1 MGENLIMFKVGDRAV
16 YPAQGV
22 GVVESIEAREF
33 SGQKHKFYILRILD
47 NDMTIM
53 VPVTNATHVGMRTLI
68 SKDKVDSIY
77 SVLGEKQAG
86 NMAIASWSR
95 RQREYNDKIKTG
107 DPKEVA
113 EVLRELYLIREAK
126 ELSYG
131 EKKVLELARRLL
143 VLELSLAEGVTE
155 NNVEQRL
162 ENMVIN

>member
-1 MGENLIMFKVGDRAV
+1 MMFKIGDRAV

-33 SGQKHKFYILRILD
+33 GGQSNDFYILRIID

-53 VPVTNATHVGMRTLI
+53 VPVNNAAQVGLRNLI
-68 SKDKVDSIY
+68 SKDKIDSIY
-77 SVLGEKQAG
+77 NVLGEKQEG
-86 NMAIASWSR
+86 NQSVASWSR

-107 DPKEVA
+107 NPVEVA
-113 EVLRELYLIREAK
+113 EVLRELYQIRVAK

-143 VLELSLAEGVTE
+143 VKELALAEGIGEEAV
-155 NNVEQRL
+155 NQRL
-162 ENMVIN
+162 EKMALN